1 MLRYYASGCCK
12 VRKYHVN
19 MMYNLTSFKAR
30 GFIFFTEQL
39 IWKNRRY
46 KRWNIIPFT
55 MHDMNENY

>member
-1 MLRYYASGCCK
+1 MLGYASGCCK

-39 IWKNRRY
+39 IWKIVVTNGSM
-46 KRWNIIPFT
+46 T
-55 MHDMNENY
+55 